1 MGVVFI
7 KDCFI
12 LVDFD
17 VRIVNGGGEFFK
29 GRVEVKIGELWGIV
43 FDIGWDIYDVN
54 VVCK

>member
-29 GRVEVKIGELWGIV
+29 GCVEVKIGELWGIV